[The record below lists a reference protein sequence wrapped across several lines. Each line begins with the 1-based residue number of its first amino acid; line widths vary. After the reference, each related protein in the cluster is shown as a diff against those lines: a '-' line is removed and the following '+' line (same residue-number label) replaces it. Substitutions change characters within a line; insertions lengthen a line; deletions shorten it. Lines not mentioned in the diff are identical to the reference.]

1 MKNFKV
7 GVFLITLFFASFVV
21 PQNVGQNSD
30 VTNKAQVEAAST
42 EIITPIPIAGVT
54 VLLNDYTEEQV
65 SMEMYENYCVTAA
78 LEPTYKTYD
87 VPKYSGF
94 KSWMPH
100 DLFGKSTN
108 QYKLQQMA
116 YTGEYGI
123 RYVDGYA
130 CIAIG
135 TFANTKIG
143 QRIDLVL
150 ENGTIIKCIMAD
162 EKSDKHTE
170 ANRMITSHSNCCSEF
185 VIDRNALD
193 KNVRRDG
200 DMSSA
205 CKEWD
210 SPVVQFYIYEENLLS
225 LE

>member
-1 MKNFKV
+1 MKNLKV
-7 GVFLITLFFASFVV
+7 SIFLITLFFASFVV
-21 PQNVGQNSD
+21 PQNVGLGD
-30 VTNKAQVEAAST
+30 VINKAEVEAVST
-42 EIITPIPIAGVT
+42 TYTPVAGVT
-54 VLLNDYTEEQV
+54 LLLDSYYEQEHV
-65 SMEMYENYCVTAA
+65 SIEKHEDVYVTTAI
-78 LEPTYKTYD
+78 EPTYEIYD

-116 YTGEYGI
+116 YTGEYGV
-123 RYVDGYA
+123 RYVEGYA
-130 CIAIG
+130 CIAVG

-150 ENGTIIKCIMAD
+150 ENGTVIQCVMAD
-162 EKSDKHTE
+162 EKSDRHTE
-170 ANRMITSHSNCCSEF
+170 PNRMITTHSNCCSEF

-193 KNVRRDG
+193 KYAKRDG

-205 CKEWD
+205 CEEWD
-210 SPVVQFYIYEENLLS
+210 SPVVQFLIYEENLLDK
-225 LE
+225 E